1 MDIGAFLGI
10 ALLAV
15 VLLSVL
21 RRSRPELAVLLS
33 MVVGIIIFLRLV
45 GRLREL
51 VGVFEFLAAKAQ
63 INMLYLETV
72 FRVMGVAYLTGFGA
86 QICRDAGEGTLA
98 LKLELA
104 GKIIILFL
112 AVPVMVAIMEMV
124 LRVL

>member
-21 RRSRPELAVLLS
+21 RQSRPELAVLLS